1 MEGVT
6 NRLGDSREFG
16 ERVMSVCGEGDE
28 NVVKEQRDREER
40 EGDRVGQREC
50 ELN

>member
-1 MEGVT
+1 MDGGSERMDKEGVT

-28 NVVKEQRDREER
+28 NVVKE
-40 EGDRVGQREC
+40 
-50 ELN
+50 